1 MKRKHADRS
10 DWKRI
15 ESREF
20 AIMYQETED
29 FSGYVT
35 LLHFHAVRAPLIK
48 KMDGRKLVLA
58 DAGYYWMQHFPQG
71 KRYSVTTMLNDKE
84 EVVQW
89 YVDVCEPPVLDERG
103 IPYYDDLYLDVVL
116 LPSGKSFLLDEEELD
131 EALGL
136 GRISEEQ
143 YRLASEEAHHL
154 MEHITELAAVRNG
167 MDDFRQLKL
176 LLRPYPNG

>member
-20 AIMYQETED
+20 AIMRQDTD
-29 FSGYVT
+29 AFSGYVT
-35 LLHFHAVRAPLIK
+35 LLHFHTVRAPLIK

-116 LPSGKSFLLDEEELD
+116 LPSGKRFLLDEEELD
-131 EALGL
+131 EALRL

-154 MEHITELAAVRNG
+154 MERITELAAVRNG